1 MFFLSPSYSISVLS
15 AAPYSSGPESSTTR
29 RKTPESGE
37 DDEEENEEDEF
48 HPSEGSDNEMQTE
61 MLDYM

>member
-1 MFFLSPSYSISVLS
+1 VLS
-15 AAPYSSGPESSTTR
+15 AAPYSSGPESSNTR